1 MGTEIRLDLSGMT
14 VTYNKNGLGIDHGS
28 LFQKEDIKR
37 VKNDGIDYSAFA
49 ENEDPDDE
57 IVLAAMEIALQRKLG
72 TVKNRLELLGFTLKN
87 IRDEFNFYVQ
97 DVHEDQGETTR
108 FDTPIYSYKKDWM
121 DFDEFLAFI
130 KSINIDELQDEF
142 TSHYSNEKWLEIVTG
157 RFCDEAIL
165 KRIPFFSGHFNQ
177 SSSEIESFKEL
188 IGFLHPYSALRL
200 MAENEKNADS
210 LLTWDY
216 GILVE
221 NGWASSDDIKPGASR
236 SEKFLIA
243 TEGTSDIHI
252 LRHAFSL
259 LMPDIEDFFTFI
271 DVSERHPFSGASSL
285 VKFAEGLVS
294 IDVHNNIIF
303 LLDNDAEGCEALE
316 KIRKLNLPS
325 NMSCLSLPDM
335 DVFRKFKAEGPDG
348 IRETDINGRAVA
360 IECYLD
366 LDIKGFS
373 PPYIR
378 WTNYKESLGKYQ
390 GALHMKE
397 GYVKKFLQTK
407 KIDIS
412 SGKYNVKKLDAV
424 LKAIVAVSSEI
435 AESEVR
441 KWLFKKQ

>member
-1 MGTEIRLDLSGMT
+1 MGTEITLDLSGMT
-14 VTYNKNGLGIDHGS
+14 VTYSKNGLGIDHGS

-37 VKNDGIDYSAFA
+37 VKSDGIDYDAFD
-49 ENEDPDDE
+49 ESDDTDDE
-57 IVLAAMEIALQRKLG
+57 STLAAMEIALQRNLG
-72 TVKNRLELLGFTLKN
+72 RVKNRLELLGFTLKN
-87 IRDEFNFYVQ
+87 VRDEFNFYVQ
-97 DVHEDQGETTR
+97 DVTEDQGAIIELYAPTN
-108 FDTPIYSYKKDWM
+108 SNKKDWM
-121 DFDEFLAFI
+121 DFDEFFTFV

-142 TSHYSNEKWLEIVTG
+142 TSEYNNAKWLEIVTG
-157 RFCDEAIL
+157 RFNDEATL

-177 SSSEIESFKEL
+177 STSEIESFKEL

-200 MAENEKNADS
+200 MAENEKNADT
-210 LLTWDY
+210 LLTWAY
-216 GILVE
+216 GLLVE
-221 NGWASSDDIKPGASR
+221 NGWASADDIEPGASR

-335 DVFRKFKAEGPDG
+335 DVFKQFKAEGPDG

-366 LDIKGFS
+366 FDIKGFS
-373 PPYIR
+373 PPHIR
-378 WTNYKESLGKYQ
+378 WTNYKEGVGKYQ

-407 KIDIS
+407 KSDIEN
-412 SGKYNVKKLDAV
+412 GKYNTKKLDTV

-441 KWLFKKQ
+441 KWLFKNQ